1 MIRRLIIILF
11 LSQLLIPDCF
21 SQSSN
26 DDFLLRETIRQYGQA
41 RVLIPFPGAR
51 VISDLSDKVSI
62 SSVRGKTVEIV
73 VSPRTAEWFI
83 SQKYDYRI
91 IENTDSKGIITAS
104 DLKQAM
110 EWESYPSYTQ
120 YDSIMQSFATL
131 HPALCHL
138 ETIGT
143 SIYGKLV
150 LALKI
155 SDNADTDE
163 DEPETFFS
171 SSLHGD
177 ETGGFIMML
186 HLADYLLK
194 NYGTDSRVKN
204 LVDNLEIWINPLANP
219 DGTYRT
225 GNTIASPIRDNAN
238 GYDLNRNFPD
248 PETPNTEKQKE
259 TIDMMKFLR
268 NHKFVLSVN
277 FHSGEEV
284 VNYPWDRWSF
294 LHADNDWFYSIS
306 RKYADTVHFNSIAG
320 YMTFMENGVTNG
332 YDWYKINGGR
342 QDFVTW
348 ELQGR
353 EVTIELDDSFVT
365 PVANL
370 ASLWKYN
377 WHSLLGYLENALY
390 GIHGTVKDALTEAP
404 VNAKVFISNHDKDS
418 SHVYSDPLSGS
429 FVRLIAPGTW
439 DILFTAA
446 GYFSKGIKDVTV
458 TDGQKTSLEVKMIPI
473 LNPLDTVQTYE
484 LILYPNPAKE
494 FMKVILP
501 EWQIGIINVRLY
513 NSLGVKL
520 ADYIE
525 HTLDGL
531 SLEIPVT
538 NLAEGAYS
546 LVITSTEFNITDK
559 ARFVVVHH

>member
-1 MIRRLIIILF
+1 MTRRLIIILF
-11 LSQLLIPDCF
+11 LAQILIPDCF
-21 SQSSN
+21 PQN
-26 DDFLLRETIRQYGQA
+26 YADDYLLRETIRLYGQA
-41 RVLIPFPGAR
+41 RVSIPFPGAR

-62 SSVRGKTVEIV
+62 SSIRGKTVEIV

-83 SQKYDYRI
+83 SQKFNYRI
-91 IENTDSKGIITAS
+91 IENADSKGIITSS

-110 EWESYPSYTQ
+110 EWESYPSYNQ
-120 YDSIMQSFATL
+120 YDSVMQSFATL
-131 HPALCHL
+131 HPALCQL
-138 ETIGT
+138 DTIGI
-143 SIYGKLV
+143 SVYGKLV

-155 SDNADTDE
+155 SDNADIDE

-171 SSLHGD
+171 STIHGD
-177 ETGGFIMML
+177 ETGGFVMML
-186 HLADYLLK
+186 HLADYLIK
-194 NYGTDSRVKN
+194 NYGTDSRIKN

-225 GNTIASPIRDNAN
+225 GNTISSPVRDNAN

-268 NHKFVLSVN
+268 EHKFVLSAN

-306 RKYADTVHFNSIAG
+306 RKYADTVHLNSVIG

-353 EVTIELDDSFVT
+353 EVTIELDDSYVT
-365 PVANL
+365 PAPNL
-370 ASLWKYN
+370 TSLWQYN
-377 WHSLLGYLENALY
+377 RYSLLGYLENALY
-390 GIHGTVKDALTEAP
+390 GIQGTVKDELTGAP

-446 GYFSKGIKDVTV
+446 GYFSKEIKDVTV
-458 TDGQKTSLEVKMIPI
+458 ADGQKTALEVKLIPI

-494 FMKVILP
+494 YMKVILP
-501 EWQIGIINVRLY
+501 EWQIGKINVRIY

-525 HTLDGL
+525 HTLEGL
-531 SLEIPVT
+531 ALDISVT

-546 LVITSTEFNITDK
+546 LVITNTEFNITDK